1 MKYRRLG
8 RTDLMVSSLCLGS
21 MTWGTQ
27 NTEAEGHAQ
36 IDMSLDHGI
45 NFIDT
50 AEMFPT
56 TPMSKETQGDTERVI
71 GNWIAKSGK
80 REQIVLAT
88 KITGEGN
95 KNVRDGAP
103 IIRKTLEEALGSSLK
118 SLQTDYID
126 LYQLHWP
133 NRGSYM
139 FRQNWTFDPTGQD
152 SEAVAANM
160 LEVLETLDG
169 FVKEGK
175 IRYVGLSNESAW
187 GTMRW
192 LQVAEANGYPRMQSV
207 QNEYSLLCRLYDTD
221 MAELTHHEDVGL
233 LAFSPLA
240 AGLLTGK
247 YNNQE
252 TPAGS
257 RRSIN
262 DSLGGRINPRIWP
275 AIDAYIAIAEKH
287 GLDPVHMA
295 LAWCQQRPFV
305 TSAIFGATSLDQLGR
320 IISGKDIVLG
330 DDVMDAI
337 NEAHKEH
344 PLPY

>member
-50 AEMFPT
+50 AEMYPT

>member
-50 AEMFPT
+50 AEMYPT

-71 GNWIAKSGK
+71 GTWIAKSGK